1 MVKIRFL
8 LDYRPNTTM
17 DTSVAYEMSKSS
29 DENSTFCAMEIT
41 PILNFVVTTNQWNM
55 EKIMENFYG
64 LYNSKS
70 GCEIDGKEKYGSFFL
85 LQYLNIQYKLH
96 TKNVLLTMCKVRSI

>member
-1 MVKIRFL
+1 
-8 LDYRPNTTM
+8 M

-55 EKIMENFYG
+55 EKIMENQWKIFMDCIIQNLAVKLMEKKNMAPFFYF
-64 LYNSKS
+64 S
-70 GCEIDGKEKYGSFFL
+70 
-85 LQYLNIQYKLH
+85 
-96 TKNVLLTMCKVRSI
+96 T